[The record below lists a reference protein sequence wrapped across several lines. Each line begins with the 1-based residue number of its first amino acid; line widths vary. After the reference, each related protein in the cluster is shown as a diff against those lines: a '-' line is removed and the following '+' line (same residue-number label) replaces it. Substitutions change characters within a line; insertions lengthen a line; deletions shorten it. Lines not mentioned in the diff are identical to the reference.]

1 MDEIGTIP
9 ISTSQTDTN
18 LLRHGH
24 TTYFQHSY
32 NVARVKWKMKWNRT
46 KRQALYTKGGGCG
59 YGA

>member
-32 NVARVKWKMKWNRT
+32 NVARVKWR
-46 KRQALYTKGGGCG
+46 
-59 YGA
+59 GADI